1 MRTEVF
7 VRRTRIPAPAAAVF
21 RWHDRPDAFE
31 QLTPP
36 WEHVRV
42 VERTGGITDGRMII
56 EMRIGPLRRR
66 WVAQLVD
73 FQPDRQFRDVQVEG
87 PFARWEHTH
96 TVEPDGPS
104 ACYLEDRIEYALP
117 LGWLGS
123 LLAGPFV
130 RKKLDRLFAYRHHI
144 TAEALRAADPKS
156 PPAL

>member
-1 MRTEVF
+1 MKTEVF
-7 VRRTRIPAPAAAVF
+7 VRRTRIPAPAAEVF
-21 RWHDRPDAFE
+21 RWHDRPEAFE

-42 VERTGGITDGRMII
+42 LERTGGIADGRLVI
-56 EMRIGPLRRR
+56 EMRMGPLRRR
-66 WVAQLVD
+66 WIAQHMD
-73 FQPDRQFRDVQVEG
+73 FQPGRQFRDVQISG

-117 LGWLGS
+117 LGWLGRVF
-123 LLAGPFV
+123 AGPFV
-130 RKKLDRLFAYRHHI
+130 KKKLNRLFDYRHRI
-144 TAEALRAADPKS
+144 TAEAMQPVDPKS

>member
-1 MRTEVF
+1 ML
-7 VRRTRIPAPAAAVF
+7 APAAEVF

-42 VERTGGITDGRMII
+42 VERTGGIADGRIII
-56 EMRIGPLRRR
+56 EMHVGPLRWR
-66 WVAQLVD
+66 WIAQHVD
-73 FQPDRQFRDVQVEG
+73 FRADRQFRDVQIAG

-117 LGWLGS
+117 FGWLGRFF
-123 LLAGPFV
+123 AGPFV
-130 RKKLDRLFAYRHHI
+130 RKKLDRLFEYRHRI
-144 TAEALRAADPKS
+144 TAEAMRPVDPKS
-156 PPAL
+156 RPAL